1 MSTVIEKSE
10 LVKWLSDVLPKDA
23 ILYRDEDL
31 RTYECDGLT
40 VYRGMP
46 LAVVFPHT
54 TEEVSE
60 VVKLLH
66 KHEIPFI
73 PRGAGT
79 GLSGGATPYGGE
91 VIISLVRMKGLLSVD
106 YENREAVVQPGY
118 INLKLSNS
126 ISHRGIIM
134 RLTPQAKRVVRS
146 VGMLRRMRVGLTV

>member
-10 LVKWLSDVLPKDA
+10 LVKWLSDVLPEDA

-46 LAVVFPHT
+46 LAVVFPHS

-126 ISHRGIIM
+126 ISHRGYYYA
-134 RLTPQAKRVVRS
+134 PDPSSQACCTIGGNVAENA
-146 VGMLRRMRVGLTV
+146 GGATV